1 MLEPQEDMREEPTD
15 EYGNPV
21 SNKEM
26 RRIREGPKEG
36 RHRGDTAAVGFSLTP
51 NGIVKSGDQGSFGGK
66 QVPMAV
72 VNNDSRG
79 CYRRSQHVRRGCAF
93 YVLSHL
99 LLTCGEI
106 TNPISRSEN

>member
-1 MLEPQEDMREEPTD
+1 MLEPQEDMREESTD

-51 NGIVKSGDQGSFGGK
+51 NGIIKSGDQGSFWGK

-79 CYRRSQHVRRGCAF
+79 YYMF
-93 YVLSHL
+93 T
-99 LLTCGEI
+99 TCQEGLCFLC
-106 TNPISRSEN
+106 TFSLASYMWRDY